1 MEKARATRQGST
13 RAAVPG
19 HSTSTRSL
27 GASGSRLRLSLLP
40 KDAADRPSSPS
51 PDTPGDD
58 VVPAT
63 VQPSFDAL
71 ELLGPSLSEVLTFV
85 NPPQPRRLQE
95 SQQDATNG
103 GEPTAEDN
111 QSHSGSSSSLAAA
124 GDASAKF
131 DLRLSRSAVLGKLAD
146 PSVDNARKTQE
157 YFAKLLSRIQCEAT
171 GLVLLHDATVVIFLE
186 TTAEQFLAILKQLQQ
201 QRIIEASSM
210 KVLASCDDHGVRI
223 LQGLY
228 FKKIVLN
235 RSDACE
241 WTDDLAPQC
250 VVETFLNLIK
260 FTKKIG
266 PMPPAEIRKC
276 LTNLSN
282 TDQTFLPSN
291 DLVLWLLSRDELM
304 ALDEFLGFF
313 DIPVAVKLESERVW
327 PVHPL
332 IHY

>member
-1 MEKARATRQGST
+1 MPRDG
-13 RAAVPG
+13 
-19 HSTSTRSL
+19 
-27 GASGSRLRLSLLP
+27 
-40 KDAADRPSSPS
+40 ADRPSSPG
-51 PDTPGDD
+51 PDTPEK
-58 VVPAT
+58 VVAAA
-63 VQPSFDAL
+63 VSEPSFDAL

-95 SQQDATNG
+95 AQQDATNG
-103 GEPTAEDN
+103 GESTAEDN
-111 QSHSGSSSSLAAA
+111 QSHHGSSSSSLAATT
-124 GDASAKF
+124 DASAKF

-146 PSVDNARKTQE
+146 PSADNACKTQE

-186 TTAEQFLAILKQLQQ
+186 TTAEHFLILLKQLQH

-228 FKKIVLN
+228 FKKITLN
-235 RSDACE
+235 RSDAGE
-241 WTDDLAPQC
+241 WTDDSAPQC
-250 VVETFLNLIK
+250 VVETFLSLIK
-260 FTKKIG
+260 FLKKIG

-304 ALDEFLGFF
+304 TLDEYLDVF
-313 DIPVAVKLESERVW
+313 DSPVAVELESERVW

>member
-19 HSTSTRSL
+19 HSASTRSL

-58 VVPAT
+58 AVSAT
-63 VQPSFDAL
+63 AQPSFDAL

-95 SQQDATNG
+95 AQQDATSG

-111 QSHSGSSSSLAAA
+111 QSHHGSSSSSLAAA
-124 GDASAKF
+124 DASAKF

-235 RSDACE
+235 RSDAGE
-241 WTDDLAPQC
+241 WTDDSAPQC

-313 DIPVAVKLESERVW
+313 DIPVAVELESERVW